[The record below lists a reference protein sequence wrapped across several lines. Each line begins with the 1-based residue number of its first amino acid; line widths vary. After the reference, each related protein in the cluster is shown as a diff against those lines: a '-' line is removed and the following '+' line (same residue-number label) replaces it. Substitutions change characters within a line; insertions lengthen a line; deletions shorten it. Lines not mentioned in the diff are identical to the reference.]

1 MSAETMQI
9 HDPSVTDI
17 VDEAEIWSS
26 LLPLDGARVIELGC
40 GAAAHTCAI
49 AGTGR
54 PASVLACEVDDIQ
67 HEKNCAATD
76 IPAGVEFARAGAE
89 AIPAEDDSADI
100 VMMFKSLHHV
110 PMESMDAAMA
120 EIRRVLRPGGVAY
133 ISEPVYAGD
142 FNEVLRLFHDEGE
155 VRRAAFEAVRRAVA
169 EGTLELAEQRFF
181 NTRND
186 FEDFADF
193 EDKVLGVTHT
203 EHNLGPELHQTV
215 RETFEQYMGPE
226 GARFEMPI
234 RVDLLR
240 HPAV

>member
-1 MSAETMQI
+1 MSAENMQI

-110 PMESMDAAMA
+110 PVESMDTAMA

-133 ISEPVYAGD
+133 ISEPVFAGD

-169 EGTLELAEQRFF
+169 AGTLELAEQRFF

-203 EHNLGPELHQTV
+203 EHNLSPELHQTV

-240 HPAV
+240 HPA